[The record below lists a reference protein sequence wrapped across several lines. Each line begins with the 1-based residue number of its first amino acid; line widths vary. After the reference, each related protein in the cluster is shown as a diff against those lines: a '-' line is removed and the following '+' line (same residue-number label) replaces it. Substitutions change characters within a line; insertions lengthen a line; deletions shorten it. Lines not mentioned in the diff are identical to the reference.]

1 MTSELKTLDPDVRE
15 IIIDYFTKVI
25 NHTYDEAKKIRLLL
39 KLQNLTIEDII
50 IPSPP
55 EPCQQVTSSNQE
67 IQTLQESLK
76 QVDQEKKIED
86 GLNRLVNQT
95 SNLKINP
102 IPSKIDIDDLEF
114 CYLHLNYLIPT
125 QKQFITDNFRS
136 RTDNAVTDFNGNPIT
151 FKMRQNLNRCVSKIK
166 KAQEKEK
173 GI

>member
-15 IIIDYFTKVI
+15 ILIKYFTKVI
-25 NHTYDEAKKIRLLL
+25 NHTYDEAKQIRLLL
-39 KLQNLTIEDII
+39 KLQNLTIEDIL

-55 EPCQQVTSSNQE
+55 SSLPSGT
-67 IQTLQESLK
+67 IPIKQESLS
-76 QVDQEKKIED
+76 
-86 GLNRLVNQT
+86 LNEEIFLKDHLNNMVNSKTTQP
-95 SNLKINP
+95 LKINP
-102 IPSKIDIDDLEF
+102 IPSKLDIDDLEF
-114 CYLHLNYLIPT
+114 CFKNLNYLIPT

-173 GI
+173 IA